1 MIMTSN
7 AEKCSGSVLEIIT
20 CCVTNFTRVDDGL
33 RKTVEALID
42 YFFLL

>member
-7 AEKCSGSVLEIIT
+7 AET